1 MDRDPKDILTFSKDR
16 DPKDILTS
24 SKDRDPLDILTS
36 SCEFIDL
43 ELKIVD
49 LQKELDI
56 LQEEYTKLDKRY
68 DDKQNII
75 NNNLAVDMIDYLN
88 ECDSLEKT
96 AEYFNY
102 DVLELFT
109 WIPEWDDCNDRLY
122 GLDNYKYYLY
132 KYSGRRYEMDDINDN
147 SNELK
152 IKMRILGKDELDKI
166 FEEYKSNK
174 LSLYELADKY
184 NILINNLFRFLK
196 DNKLIEKE
204 SDAIGYNDF
213 YKEYIGDKE
222 YNKYNTDNN
231 LIFIDIKEQTEIGLE
246 EKIELLNKK
255 LNILKEEYNKLQKR
269 CRIQHNCINKKLA
282 DSIVEYLDE
291 CNSLEKT
298 AKYFYTS
305 PEELYYCIEDF
316 DGCLDRLYQVEDY
329 NKYYYKINGKSSLL
343 GLQSSK
349 RLTPE
354 KDELDLIF
362 EEFINNKSTLYE
374 LADKYNLSII
384 NLFRLLKEHQLIEKE
399 SDAVRYNEFYKEY
412 IGEQRYNS
420 HNVNNDL
427 KLIEMYYKYINQ

>member
-1 MDRDPKDILTFSKDR
+1 MNKDALH
-16 DPKDILTS
+16 ILTS
-24 SKDRDPLDILTS
+24 SG
-36 SCEFIDL
+36 EFIDL
-43 ELKIVD
+43 EFKILH

-56 LQEEYTKLDKRY
+56 LQEEYIKLDKRY
-68 DDKQNII
+68 DDKQKII
-75 NNNLAVDMIDYLN
+75 NNNLAVDMTDYLN
-88 ECDSLEKT
+88 ECDSLEET

-109 WIPEWDDCNDRLY
+109 WIPDWDDCNDRLY

-132 KYSGRRYEMDDINDN
+132 KYSGRRYEMDDIENN
-147 SNELK
+147 ASELK

-166 FEEYKSNK
+166 FEEYKSNE

-196 DNKLIEKE
+196 DNKLIKKE
-204 SDAIGYNDF
+204 SDAIGYDRF
-213 YKEYIGDKE
+213 YKEYIGEKD

-231 LIFIDIKEQTEIGLE
+231 LIFIDTKEQKEIGLE
-246 EKIELLNKK
+246 EKIELLNKE
-255 LNILKEEYNKLQKR
+255 LNISKEEYNKLQKR
-269 CRIQHNCINKKLA
+269 CRIQQNCITEKLA
-282 DSIVEYLDE
+282 DSIVEYLDK

-305 PEELYYCIEDF
+305 PEELYYCIQDF
-316 DGCLDRLYQVEDY
+316 DGCSDRLYQVEDY

-343 GLQSSK
+343 GLQLSK
-349 RLTPE
+349 SPRFQLEQNSNRLAPLKLGDVNNLCPE

-399 SDAVRYNEFYKEY
+399 SDAVKYNEFYKEY
-412 IGEQRYNS
+412 IGR
-420 HNVNNDL
+420 
-427 KLIEMYYKYINQ
+427 

>member
-1 MDRDPKDILTFSKDR
+1 MNRDPLHIL
-16 DPKDILTS
+16 IS
-24 SKDRDPLDILTS
+24 SKDRDALHILTS
-36 SCEFIDL
+36 SGEFIDL
-43 ELKIVD
+43 ELKIAH

-68 DDKQNII
+68 DDKQSII

-88 ECDSLEKT
+88 ECNSLEET

-102 DVLELFT
+102 DVLELFRL
-109 WIPEWDDCNDRLY
+109 IPEWDGCNDRLY

-132 KYSGRRYEMDDINDN
+132 KYGGRRYEMDKIENN
-147 SNELK
+147 SSELK
-152 IKMRILGKDELDKI
+152 IKMRILGKDELNEI

-213 YKEYIGDKE
+213 YKEYIGEKN

-231 LIFIDIKEQTEIGLE
+231 LIFIDTKEQKEIGLE
-246 EKIELLNKK
+246 EKIELLNKE
-255 LNILKEEYNKLQKR
+255 LNISKEEYNKLQKR
-269 CRIQHNCINKKLA
+269 CRIQQNCINNNIA
-282 DSIVEYLDE
+282 FDMIEYLDE

-343 GLQSSK
+343 GLQLELSSN
-349 RLTPE
+349 RLIPE

-362 EEFINNKSTLYE
+362 EEFINNKITLYE

-384 NLFRLLKEHQLIEKE
+384 NLFRLLKEHKLIEKE
-399 SDAVRYNEFYKEY
+399 SDAARYNEFYKEY
-412 IGEQRYNS
+412 IGDQRYNS
-420 HNVNNDL
+420 HNVDTNL
-427 KLIEMYYKYINQ
+427 KLVDMHYKYINQ

>member
-1 MDRDPKDILTFSKDR
+1 MN
-16 DPKDILTS
+16 
-24 SKDRDPLDILTS
+24 RDPLDILTS

-43 ELKIVD
+43 ELKIVN
-49 LQKELDI
+49 LQKELNI

-68 DDKQNII
+68 NDKQNII
-75 NNNLAVDMIDYLN
+75 NNNLAVDMTEYLN

-109 WIPEWDDCNDRLY
+109 WIPDWDDCNDRLY

-132 KYSGRRYEMDDINDN
+132 KYSGRRYEMDDIENN
-147 SNELK
+147 ANELK

-166 FEEYKSNK
+166 FEEYKSNE

-196 DNKLIEKE
+196 DNKLIKKE
-204 SDAIGYNDF
+204 SDAIGYNEF
-213 YKEYIGDKE
+213 YKEYIGEKD

-231 LIFIDIKEQTEIGLE
+231 LIFIDTNEQKEIGLE
-246 EKIELLNKK
+246 EKIELLNKE

-269 CRIQHNCINKKLA
+269 CKIQENCIYNHIA
-282 DSIVEYLDE
+282 IDMIEYLDE

-343 GLQSSK
+343 GLQPSASGKSSLLGLQPSSN

-362 EEFINNKSTLYE
+362 KEFINNKSTLYE

-412 IGEQRYNS
+412 IGEKIYNS
-420 HNVNNDL
+420 HNVDNDL
-427 KLIEMYYKYINQ
+427 KLIDIYYKYINQ

>member
-1 MDRDPKDILTFSKDR
+1 MNR

-24 SKDRDPLDILTS
+24 SG
-36 SCEFIDL
+36 EFIDL
-43 ELKIVD
+43 ELKITH

-68 DDKQNII
+68 DDKQSII
-75 NNNLAVDMIDYLN
+75 NNNIGVDMIDYLN
-88 ECDSLEKT
+88 ECNSLEET

-109 WIPEWDDCNDRLY
+109 WIPDWDDCNDRLY

-132 KYSGRRYEMDDINDN
+132 KYSGRRYEMDDIENN
-147 SNELK
+147 ASELK

-166 FEEYKSNK
+166 FEEYKSNE

-196 DNKLIEKE
+196 DNKLIKKE
-204 SDAIGYNDF
+204 SEAIGYDRF
-213 YKEYIGDKE
+213 YKEYIGEKD

-231 LIFIDIKEQTEIGLE
+231 LIFIDTKEQKEIGLE
-246 EKIELLNKK
+246 EKIELLNKE
-255 LNILKEEYNKLQKR
+255 LNILREEYNKLQKR
-269 CRIQHNCINKKLA
+269 CRIQQNCINEKLA
-282 DSIVEYLDE
+282 DSILEYLDE

-305 PEELYYCIEDF
+305 PEELYYCIEDL
-316 DGCLDRLYQVEDY
+316 DECLDRLYQVEDY
-329 NKYYYKINGKSSLL
+329 MKYFYKIRGRIYELDDIDSEKM
-343 GLQSSK
+343 
-349 RLTPE
+349 RTPE
-354 KDELDLIF
+354 KYELDLIF

-399 SDAVRYNEFYKEY
+399 YDAVRYNEFYKEY

-420 HNVNNDL
+420 HDVDNDL
-427 KLIEMYYKYINQ
+427 KLIDMYYKYINQ